1 MTREN
6 CTYCGRKGL
15 LIYPVRYAVACPAG
29 AASVPGISGN
39 FKIVDAPEDIGDI
52 KYTLRALRPGYLYTY
67 DEKRRLLKGY
77 IVMLRGHLWNFPI
90 ALPAPDVSRTT
101 MSCIDPVDVSLSLC
115 VDVRH
120 SSSDPA
126 GNFWIGWSSASW
138 TPNLIKRVENAEW
151 RKKHMQCID
160 VSNMVNGSAEHSA
173 EFKSSYASI
182 SHFAADLRAM
192 QKAFGFSNTSVVHE
206 ARQRKW
212 TPGIIS
218 ALNLHSSNHLGYIAA
233 VNDPVAI
240 ANDIAELTIPTANSG
255 FDEIVYRGKIIDDLL
270 KETEWSVR
278 ANARAQYAKDHP
290 ATPFKKTI
298 AYAGKFRS
306 FGERVKDMTDSD
318 SRTEKEHAEQQ
329 KRFEASRGKNEQAA
343 ADAAW
348 KDLTTVEGTPLL
360 DESRRKASKSEYE
373 NAVKAFEPRAFKLA
387 EIHVNWL
394 SSTQLSNWMEGVHDS
409 QDLASGFVFR
419 ETLAQC
425 IGKAASTLP
434 CQQQLI
440 QWLSS
445 PNTADVRNLY
455 VRALLFNHNE
465 IANAAQASIGG
476 GDIKLENA
484 FSIYQGALLRLRRG
498 ESAKLI
504 DRLVLITAN
513 VLVKALT
520 LSGKTLMKNA
530 AIVSLS
536 LLGRTYIRPSNLT
549 AAEVKYWVLTQAKQQ
564 GIDFST
570 SKMETK
576 SDALK
581 AAKKIVDH
589 NIPNG
594 GVCAYELDV
603 VKLEQD
609 GRITPG
615 AIKAV
620 RIPGFDVTKKWLG
633 STEFNLGSVGTIL
646 QITALYF
653 AISEYR
659 SSEQFDS
666 KTTGYAALFA
676 SISLSS
682 ALIETVASA
691 VEGAPSHPL
700 SMYLYQHWAI
710 GPGVAKKVITS
721 AKGVAFLAGIF
732 AALLDVFSGISAWA
746 KGERTLGLLYGAS
759 GALGLTLTIA
769 ALAIGATFFWY
780 AFAAAIAMAMV
791 LALYKQSMLK
801 KWISHCFYALVN
813 SDQNNSTFYASLE
826 EELRGFTNSVGGT

>member
-1 MTREN
+1 MTQEN

-29 AASVPGISGN
+29 AANVPGLGGN
-39 FKIVDAPEDIGDI
+39 FKMVDAPQDIGDM

-77 IVMLRGHLWNFPI
+77 IVMLRGNLWNFPI
-90 ALPAPDVSRTT
+90 ALPAPDLSRTT

-138 TPNLIKRVENAEW
+138 TPNLIKLAGNTDW

-160 VSNMVNGSAEHSA
+160 VSNMVNGSADHSA
-173 EFKSSYASI
+173 DFKSSYSSI

-206 ARQRKW
+206 ARRRKW
-212 TPGIIS
+212 TPGIIN
-218 ALNLHSSNHLGYIAA
+218 AFNLHSSNHLGYIAA

-240 ANDIAELTIPTANSG
+240 TNDIAEITIPTASSG

-278 ANARAQYAKDHP
+278 ANAKAKFAEDHP
-290 ATPFKKTI
+290 NIPFKKTA
-298 AYAGKFRS
+298 AYAGKSRS
-306 FGERVKDMTDSD
+306 FGERVKDIADGD
-318 SRTEKEHAEQQ
+318 SRIEKEHAEQQ

-348 KDLTTVEGTPLL
+348 KDLTTVEDAPLL
-360 DESRRKASKSEYE
+360 DESRRKASQSEYE
-373 NAVKAFEPRAFKLA
+373 NAVRAFEPRAFKFA

-425 IGKAASTLP
+425 IGKAASTLA
-434 CQQQLI
+434 CQKQLT

-455 VRALLFNHNE
+455 TRALLFNNDE
-465 IANAAQASIGG
+465 IAKATQASIGG

-484 FSIYQGALLRLRRG
+484 FSIYQGALIRLRQG
-498 ESAKLI
+498 DAAKLI

-513 VLVKALT
+513 ILVKALT
-520 LSGKTLMKNA
+520 FSGKAVMKNT

-536 LLGRTYIRPSNLT
+536 LLGRTVIRPSNMT
-549 AAEVKYWVLTQAKQQ
+549 AEEVKVWVLNQAKKQ
-564 GIDFST
+564 GIDFVT
-570 SKMETK
+570 NTAETK

-581 AAKKIVDH
+581 AAKKIVDL
-589 NIPNG
+589 NISNSRI
-594 GVCAYELDV
+594 CAYELDV
-603 VKLEQD
+603 EQLERD
-609 GRITPG
+609 GRISPDS
-615 AIKAV
+615 IKSV
-620 RIPGFDVTKKWLG
+620 RIPGFDVTKKWLS
-633 STEFNLGSVGTIL
+633 STEFNLGSVGTVL

-659 SSEQFDS
+659 SSERFDS

-676 SISLSS
+676 SVSLSS
-682 ALIETVASA
+682 ALVETIASA
-691 VEGAPSHPL
+691 VESAPSHPL
-700 SMYLYQHWAI
+700 SMYLYQHWSM
-710 GPGVAKKVITS
+710 GRSVAKKVIAS
-721 AKGVAFLAGIF
+721 AKGVAFLAGVC

-759 GALGLTLTIA
+759 SALGLTLTIA

-780 AFAAAIAMAMV
+780 AFAAAIAMAIV

-801 KWISHCFYALVN
+801 KWISHCFYAKVN
-813 SDQNNSTFYASLE
+813 SGQDNSKFYASLE
-826 EELRGFTNSVGGT
+826 EELQGFTNSVGGT